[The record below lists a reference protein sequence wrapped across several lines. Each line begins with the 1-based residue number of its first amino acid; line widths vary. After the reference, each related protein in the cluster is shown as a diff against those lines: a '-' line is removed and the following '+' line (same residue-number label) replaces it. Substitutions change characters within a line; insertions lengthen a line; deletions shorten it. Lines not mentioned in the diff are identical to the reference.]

1 MSISRIGVRPC
12 VPRICK
18 NRYARRPDVLR
29 ALGAALLAV
38 SLSGWAVAQTNPPA
52 PSAAPPL
59 TLSAAL
65 HAAQARSYALVAQD
79 AAARS
84 ARELAVAA
92 ERLPDPMLRLSVDNL
107 PVDGPMRFSLTEDF
121 MTMRSVGLTQ
131 TFTRADKRRARAA
144 RFEREADAAQAAHAM
159 QLADLR
165 RGTALAWF
173 DRYYQQQMV
182 ALLSKQRDEA
192 VLQIE
197 AAEAA
202 YRGGRGAQADV
213 FMARSSVAR
222 LQDRIRA
229 VQALEANAVTTLSRW
244 VGDPAGAP
252 LGGPPSLSTT
262 RLAAHRLV
270 HQLERHPDIALLA
283 SKEDV
288 ALAAAE
294 VARQDKRVD
303 WSASLMYSQRGPAFS
318 NMVSVAVSVPL
329 QWDQTNRQD
338 RELAA
343 RLAKAEQARAER
355 EEMTRA
361 YLAETE
367 RWLATWR
374 SHLARLADY
383 DATLI
388 PLAAERTRAA
398 LAAYRGGLGEL
409 AGVLEARR
417 IEIDTRVERL
427 RIEMETA
434 GLWVELEYLIPNED
448 DAEDGAAAP
457 QILMTNIPEPR
468 H

>member
-1 MSISRIGVRPC
+1 MPLPLEGVRAC
-12 VPRICK
+12 APRK
-18 NRYARRPDVLR
+18 NKNTLARRPGVLR
-29 ALGAALLAV
+29 ALGAALLTAA
-38 SLSGWAVAQTNPPA
+38 LSGWAAAQTTAQITPPA
-52 PSAAPPL
+52 QPL
-59 TLSAAL
+59 TLQAAL
-65 HAAQARSYALVAQD
+65 DAAQARSYALVAQD

-107 PVDGPMRFSLTEDF
+107 PIDGPMRFSLTDDF

-144 RFEREADAAQAAHAM
+144 RFEREADSAQAARAM
-159 QLADLR
+159 QLAELR

-192 VLQIE
+192 ALQIE
-197 AAEAA
+197 AADAA
-202 YRGGRGAQADV
+202 YRAGRGAQADV
-213 FMARSSVAR
+213 FMARSGVAR
-222 LQDRIRA
+222 IEDRIR
-229 VQALEANAVTTLSRW
+229 E
-244 VGDPAGAP
+244 
-252 LGGPPSLSTT
+252 
-262 RLAAHRLV
+262 
-270 HQLERHPDIALLA
+270 
-283 SKEDV
+283 

-303 WSASLMYSQRGPAFS
+303 WTASLMYSQRGEAFS

-329 QWDQTNRQD
+329 QWDQKNRQD

-343 RLAKAEQARAER
+343 RLAKAKQARAER

-361 YLAETE
+361 HLAETE

-374 SHLARLADY
+374 GNLARLADY
-383 DATLI
+383 DATLV

-398 LAAYRGGLGEL
+398 LAAYRGGRGEL

-417 IEIDTRVERL
+417 MEIDTRVERL
-427 RIEMETA
+427 RIENGNGRA
-434 GLWVELEYLIPNED
+434 VG
-448 DAEDGAAAP
+448 GARVPDSRRKA
-457 QILMTNIPEPR
+457 R
-468 H
+468 R

>member
-1 MSISRIGVRPC
+1 MFSDAIRPSH
-12 VPRICK
+12 RHGI
-18 NRYARRPDVLR
+18 
-29 ALGAALLAV
+29 
-38 SLSGWAVAQTNPPA
+38 AVALALAIVTFGARADNVLSFDQATPPA
-52 PSAAPPL
+52 QPL
-59 TLSAAL
+59 TLQAAL
-65 HAAQARSYALVAQD
+65 RVAQARSYALLAQD
-79 AAARS
+79 AATRS
-84 ARELAVAA
+84 ARALAVAA

-107 PVDGPMRFSLTEDF
+107 PVDGPMRFSLTDDF

-144 RFEREADAAQAAHAM
+144 RFEREADTAQAARAM
-159 QLADLR
+159 QLAELR

-182 ALLSKQRDEA
+182 ALLSRQRDEA
-192 VLQIE
+192 ALQIE
-197 AAEAA
+197 AADVA
-202 YRGGRGAQADV
+202 YRAGRGAQADV

-222 LQDRIRA
+222 IEDRIRA
-229 VQALEANAVTTLSRW
+229 AQAREANAATTLARW
-244 VGDPAGAP
+244 VGELAAAP
-252 LGGPPSLSTT
+252 LGEPPSLATT

-283 SKEDV
+283 SKEAV
-288 ALAAAE
+288 ALADAE
-294 VARQDKRVD
+294 VARQEKRVD

-318 NMVSVAVSVPL
+318 NMASFAVSVPL
-329 QWDQTNRQD
+329 QWDQKNRQD

-343 RLAKAEQARAER
+343 RLAQAEQARAER

-361 YLAETE
+361 HLAETE

-398 LAAYRGGLGEL
+398 LAAYRGGGGEL

-434 GLWVELEYLIPNED
+434 GLWVELEYLIPGEG
-448 DAEDGAAAP
+448 DALDAAAAP
-457 QILMTNIPEPR
+457 TVPMTNLPEQAQ
-468 H
+468 

>member
-1 MSISRIGVRPC
+1 MPLPLEGVRAC
-12 VPRICK
+12 APRK
-18 NRYARRPDVLR
+18 NKNTLARRPGILR
-29 ALGAALLAV
+29 ALGAALLTAG
-38 SLSGWAVAQTNPPA
+38 LSGWAAAQTTAQITPPA
-52 PSAAPPL
+52 HAL
-59 TLSAAL
+59 TLQSAL
-65 HAAQARSYALVAQD
+65 DAAQARSYALVAQD

-107 PVDGPMRFSLTEDF
+107 PVDGPMRFSLTDDF

-144 RFEREADAAQAAHAM
+144 RFEREADSAQAARAM
-159 QLADLR
+159 QLAELR

-192 VLQIE
+192 ALQIE
-197 AAEAA
+197 AADAA
-202 YRGGRGAQADV
+202 YRAGRGAQADV
-213 FMARSSVAR
+213 FMARSGVAR
-222 LQDRIRA
+222 IEDRIREA
-229 VQALEANAVTTLSRW
+229 QAREANAATQLARW
-244 VGDPAGAP
+244 VGELAAAP
-252 LGGPPSLSTT
+252 LGDPPPISTT
-262 RLAAHRLV
+262 RLAAHRLE
-270 HQLERHPDIALLA
+270 HELARHPDIALMA
-283 SKEDV
+283 SKEAV

-303 WSASLMYSQRGPAFS
+303 WTASLMYSQRGEAFS
-318 NMVSVAVSVPL
+318 NMVSVGVSVPL
-329 QWDQTNRQD
+329 QWDQKNRQD

-361 YLAETE
+361 HLAETE

-374 SHLARLADY
+374 SNLARLADY
-383 DATLI
+383 DATLV

-398 LAAYRGGLGEL
+398 LAAYRGGRGDL

-417 IEIDTRVERL
+417 MEIDTRVERL

-434 GLWVELEYLIPNED
+434 GLWVELEYLIP
-448 DAEDGAAAP
+448 AEGETESAAAP
-457 QILMTNIPEPR
+457 QPSMTNTPEQQR
-468 H
+468 